1 MLLSFD
7 AMSAI
12 ASIHTAATRTGLSTH
27 TIRAWERRHHAIDP
41 SRSVGRHRL
50 YSEADIRRLGLLAEV
65 SRLGHGIGKIA
76 RLSNVELLEI
86 IDGSA
91 ASVREPSSSPASDA
105 PEARWDKARG
115 RKGRPSP
122 DIGER
127 YRRNCLAAVSDL
139 DTCRLESELQEAQIT
154 LGDLGL
160 LRFVVAPL
168 AEQIGEQWR
177 LGVLTMAQ
185 EHFFSNVAKI
195 FIWNLTRQYQTDA
208 QAPRIVVGTPCGQ
221 LHDMAA
227 LMVSACAA
235 NLGWNVAFVGPN
247 LPAHELAGAVRR
259 FNAQCI
265 ALSLTYPEDDVRLS
279 DELLKL
285 RQMLPEEVH
294 VLVGGRASRNYHKAL
309 TLIGARQAASL
320 ESLFA
325 DLDSM
330 RRPREAADVGTQP

>member
-1 MLLSFD
+1 
-7 AMSAI
+7 MSAI

-86 IDGSA
+86 IDGAA
-91 ASVREPSSSPASDA
+91 ASVREPGASPASDGA
-105 PEARWDKARG
+105 ETPWDSARG
-115 RKGRPSP
+115 RKSRPSP
-122 DIGER
+122 DIGEPF
-127 YRRNCLAAVSDL
+127 RRNCLAAVSDL
-139 DTCRLESELQEAQIT
+139 DTRRLESELQEAQIT

-168 AEQIGEQWR
+168 AEHIGEQWR

-265 ALSLTYPEDDVRLS
+265 ALSLTYPEDDARLS

-309 TLIGARQAASL
+309 TVIGARQAASL

-330 RRPREAADVGTQP
+330 RRPREPVDVGTQH

>member
-1 MLLSFD
+1 
-7 AMSAI
+7 
-12 ASIHTAATRTGLSTH
+12 
-27 TIRAWERRHHAIDP
+27 
-41 SRSVGRHRL
+41 
-50 YSEADIRRLGLLAEV
+50 
-65 SRLGHGIGKIA
+65 
-76 RLSNVELLEI
+76 
-86 IDGSA
+86 
-91 ASVREPSSSPASDA
+91 
-105 PEARWDKARG
+105 
-115 RKGRPSP
+115 
-122 DIGER
+122 
-127 YRRNCLAAVSDL
+127 
-139 DTCRLESELQEAQIT
+139 LQEAQIT

-168 AEQIGEQWR
+168 AEHIGEQWR

-195 FIWNLTRQYQTDA
+195 FIWNLTRQYHTDA

-221 LHDMAA
+221 MHDMAA

-265 ALSLTYPEDDVRLS
+265 ALSLTYPEDDARLS

-294 VLVGGRASRNYHKAL
+294 VLVGGRASHNYHKAL

-330 RRPREAADVGTQP
+330 RRPREAADGGTQH

>member
-1 MLLSFD
+1 
-7 AMSAI
+7 MSAI

-86 IDGSA
+86 IDGA
-91 ASVREPSSSPASDA
+91 APSVREPGASPAFTSPSSDA
-105 PEARWDKARG
+105 PESPLDGARG

-127 YRRNCLAAVSDL
+127 FKRNCLAAVSDL
-139 DTCRLESELQEAQIT
+139 DTCRLEAELQEAQIT

-168 AEQIGEQWR
+168 AEHIGEQWR

-195 FIWNLTRQYQTDA
+195 FIWNLTRQHHTDA

-265 ALSLTYPEDDVRLS
+265 ALSLTYPEDDARLS

-330 RRPREAADVGTQP
+330 RRPREAADAGTQH

>member
-1 MLLSFD
+1 
-7 AMSAI
+7 MSAI

-86 IDGSA
+86 IDGAA
-91 ASVREPSSSPASDA
+91 ASVREPGASPASNSPASHA
-105 PEARWDKARG
+105 PEAPRGSVRG

-127 YRRNCLAAVSDL
+127 FRRNCLAAVSDL

-208 QAPRIVVGTPCGQ
+208 QAPRIIVGTPCGQ

-265 ALSLTYPEDDVRLS
+265 ALSLTYPEDDTRLS

-330 RRPREAADVGTQP
+330 RRPREAADAGTQH

>member
-1 MLLSFD
+1 
-7 AMSAI
+7 MSAI

-86 IDGSA
+86 IEGEA
-91 ASVREPSSSPASDA
+91 ASVREPGASPATDA
-105 PEARWDKARG
+105 PEATPANAPSANG
-115 RKGRPSP
+115 RLTP
-122 DIGER
+122 DIGEPFR
-127 YRRNCLAAVSDL
+127 VKCLAAVSEL
-139 DTCRLESELQEAQIT
+139 DTCRLEAELQEAQIT

-177 LGVLTMAQ
+177 VGVLTMAQ

-195 FIWNLTRQYQTDA
+195 FIWNLTRQYHTDA

-259 FNAQCI
+259 FNAQCL
-265 ALSLTYPEDDVRLS
+265 ALSLTYPEDDARLS
-279 DELLKL
+279 EELLKI
-285 RQMLPEEVH
+285 RQLLPEEVH
-294 VLVGGRASRNYHKAL
+294 ILVGGRASRNYHKAL
-309 TLIGARQAASL
+309 TLIGARQASSL
-320 ESLFA
+320 DSLFA

-330 RRPREAADVGTQP
+330 RRPRESNGFDSEH

>member
-1 MLLSFD
+1 
-7 AMSAI
+7 MSAI

-86 IDGSA
+86 IDGA
-91 ASVREPSSSPASDA
+91 ALSVREPSASPAFTSPASDA
-105 PEARWDKARG
+105 PEAPLGSARG

-122 DIGER
+122 DIGEPF
-127 YRRNCLAAVSDL
+127 RRNCLAAVSDL
-139 DTCRLESELQEAQIT
+139 DTCRLEAELQEAQIT

-168 AEQIGEQWR
+168 AEHIGEQWR
-177 LGVLTMAQ
+177 FGVLTMAQ

-195 FIWNLTRQYQTDA
+195 FIWNLTRQYHTDA

-265 ALSLTYPEDDVRLS
+265 ALSLTYPEDDARLS

-330 RRPREAADVGTQP
+330 RRPREAADAGTQH

>member
-1 MLLSFD
+1 
-7 AMSAI
+7 MSAI

-91 ASVREPSSSPASDA
+91 ASVREPSASPASDA
-105 PEARWDKARG
+105 PEAPWDNARG
-115 RKGRPSP
+115 RKGRPGP

-127 YRRNCLAAVSDL
+127 YRRNCLAAVADL
-139 DTCRLESELQEAQIT
+139 DTRRLEWELQEAQIT

-168 AEQIGEQWR
+168 AEHIGEQWR

-330 RRPREAADVGTQP
+330 RRPREAADVGTQR

>member
-1 MLLSFD
+1 
-7 AMSAI
+7 MSAI

-86 IDGSA
+86 IEGA
-91 ASVREPSSSPASDA
+91 ASSVRELSASPVSDG
-105 PEARWDKARG
+105 WDSARG
-115 RKGRPSP
+115 RRGRPSP
-122 DIGER
+122 DIGEPF
-127 YRRNCLAAVSDL
+127 RRKCLTAVSDL

-168 AEQIGEQWR
+168 AEHIGEQWR

-195 FIWNLTRQYQTDA
+195 FIWNLTRQYHTDT
-208 QAPRIVVGTPCGQ
+208 QAPRVVVGTPTGQ

-265 ALSLTYPEDDVRLS
+265 ALSLTYPEDDARLS

-294 VLVGGRASRNYHKAL
+294 ILVGGRASRNYHKAL

-325 DLDSM
+325 DLDAM
-330 RRPREAADVGTQP
+330 RRPREAANVQPQH

>member
-1 MLLSFD
+1 
-7 AMSAI
+7 MSAI

-86 IDGSA
+86 IDGA
-91 ASVREPSSSPASDA
+91 APSVREPGASPAFTSPSSDA
-105 PEARWDKARG
+105 PESPLDSARG

-122 DIGER
+122 DIGEPF
-127 YRRNCLAAVSDL
+127 RRNCLAAVSDL
-139 DTCRLESELQEAQIT
+139 DTCRLEAELQEAQIT

-168 AEQIGEQWR
+168 AEHIGEQWR

-195 FIWNLTRQYQTDA
+195 FIWNLTRQHHTDA
-208 QAPRIVVGTPCGQ
+208 QAGNFGSLYDGQ
-221 LHDMAA
+221 L
-227 LMVSACAA
+227 
-235 NLGWNVAFVGPN
+235 F
-247 LPAHELAGAVRR
+247 
-259 FNAQCI
+259 
-265 ALSLTYPEDDVRLS
+265 
-279 DELLKL
+279 K
-285 RQMLPEEVH
+285 
-294 VLVGGRASRNYHKAL
+294 RN
-309 TLIGARQAASL
+309 
-320 ESLFA
+320 
-325 DLDSM
+325 
-330 RRPREAADVGTQP
+330 

>member
-1 MLLSFD
+1 M
-7 AMSAI
+7 MSAI

-50 YSEADIRRLGLLAEV
+50 YSESDIRRLGLLAEV

-86 IDGSA
+86 LEGAS
-91 ASVREPSSSPASDA
+91 ASVREPGASTAPDA
-105 PEARWDKARG
+105 PEATREGARG
-115 RKGRPSP
+115 KRNRSIP
-122 DIGER
+122 DIGEPF
-127 YRRNCLAAVSDL
+127 RRKCLEAVSNL

-154 LGDLGL
+154 LGDLGI

-168 AEQIGEQWR
+168 AEHIGEQWR

-195 FIWNLTRQYQTDA
+195 FIWNLTRQYHTDA
-208 QAPRIVVGTPCGQ
+208 QAPRIVVGTPSGQ

-259 FNAQCI
+259 FNAQCL
-265 ALSLTYPEDDVRLS
+265 ALSLTYPEDDARLS

-285 RQMLPEEVH
+285 RQMLPEQVH

-309 TLIGARQAASL
+309 TLIAARRATSL

-325 DLDSM
+325 DLDAM
-330 RRPREAADVGTQP
+330 RRPREAVAIGTPH

>member
-1 MLLSFD
+1 MLLTF
-7 AMSAI
+7 AVMSAI

-86 IDGSA
+86 IDGSS
-91 ASVREPSSSPASDA
+91 ASVREPSASPASDA
-105 PEARWDKARG
+105 PGAPWDNARG
-115 RKGRPSP
+115 RKGRPGP

-127 YRRNCLAAVSDL
+127 YRRNCLAAVADL
-139 DTCRLESELQEAQIT
+139 DTRRLESELQEAQIT

-168 AEQIGEQWR
+168 AEHIGEQWR

-265 ALSLTYPEDDVRLS
+265 ALSLTYPEDDARLS

-330 RRPREAADVGTQP
+330 RRPREAADVGTQR